1 MLLRFD
7 PLADF
12 DRITEQLRR
21 ATPMLSFDATR
32 DDEQVV
38 IYFDVP
44 GVDSEDIDLTVEQNE
59 LTVSVERRWSD
70 DDANVIASERP
81 QGTFTRQLMLGDS
94 LDLDGLNAD
103 LEHGVLTVTIPVSE
117 KSRQRKITVGKGSDS
132 AEAIE
137 ASSKESSSRKKG
149 KAAAD
154 DS

>member
-44 GVDSEDIDLTVEQNE
+44 GVSSDDIDLTVEQNE
-59 LTVSVERRWSD
+59 LTVSVERRWND
-70 DDANVIASERP
+70 DDADVITSERP
-81 QGTFTRQLMLGDS
+81 QGTFTRQLMLGDT

-117 KSRQRKITVGKGSDS
+117 KSRQRKITVGDGSGS

-137 ASSKESSSRKKG
+137 ASSKKSGSDEKG
-149 KAAAD
+149 KASTT